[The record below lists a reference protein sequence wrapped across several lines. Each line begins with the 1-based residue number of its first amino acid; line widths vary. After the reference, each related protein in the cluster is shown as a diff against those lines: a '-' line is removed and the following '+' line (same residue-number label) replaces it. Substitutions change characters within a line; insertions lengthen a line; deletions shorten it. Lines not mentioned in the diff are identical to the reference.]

1 MAVALSA
8 CSAVTS
14 DMSAIYGELKN
25 GSNADVTVGSATSN
39 VATMAHFILTTT
51 DASGVTSSSE
61 SARGFLIPAGGTLQL
76 AAGIR
81 TCPAVAAAGFNA

>member
-1 MAVALSA
+1 
-8 CSAVTS
+8 
-14 DMSAIYGELKN
+14 MSAIYGELKN